1 MDRFFITILNMSFA
15 AGVLVLAVL
24 ALRLLLKKA
33 PKWIA
38 CALWALVALRLLLPV
53 EIASPLSLFNALGT
67 RSNGSVEYFHAA
79 GGSEK
84 PMVRFDTIRIDG
96 AAGPEETLIDLPG
109 NAPAVVRHSTTRY
122 LPPLELIW
130 LLGMAAMLLY
140 LLWSYAR
147 LRSSI
152 GASVPLEDRVVISDG
167 IDGPFI
173 LGLFRP
179 RIFIPSTLAEPQ
191 LSHVLAHERAHLARR
206 DHWWKPLSFVLL
218 SVHWF
223 NPLLWLAY
231 VLLCRDIE
239 LACDEKVLKSMDPA
253 ARPDYSQALL
263 DLSRPRQVAACPL
276 AFGETGV
283 RQRVKAA
290 LSYKKPA
297 FWLILAAVLLSAV
310 AAVSFLTNPSYST
323 TVTLEE
329 DQILRQMMEDRGMST
344 ENLRT
349 DVLYNR
355 RGSAWCLM
363 AVSDDSFMV
372 VRRRGMRF
380 MESVEH
386 SSDPNPYKGYMDV
399 PKFCFGPLVHMIRG
413 GDARPECGAAENRFY
428 DLRFEKSAG
437 LIGFR
442 ARRVP
447 YPQAV
452 SGPVLRVR
460 SGAQRVSAFEILR
473 WSEEWN
479 EDGTGLSADGPDVR
493 DVIRENA
500 DAIPVLTWGGD
511 LVMSHWDSAELPE
524 EGGFR
529 IFDAETMEQI
539 VPFDGFDGDLFGFLQ
554 SRGAGRYWW
563 CQEVRLRGK
572 YIQAAKHY
580 NTTCYDCVFCL
591 KIPTLPEAVE
601 GIPDD
606 ILKALYAPPLG
617 TDPEIMV
624 TYPIVVTDPQM
635 RVYNMDFWEEFY
647 AKVQAGEPADVT
659 IALYVSDYESVLY
672 HIRYDGDKF
681 LLFRDNSRITMTQSP
696 DYETDAFASLQ
707 VLSWEDHQLAV
718 LSDRP
723 FSGYKEYYESM
734 YTETEHPAVVVMLWK
749 DVATQKQG
757 DAIPVTKQLLLKYI
771 DDQIA
776 TYYVLQ
782 YSDEDTGEISSML
795 TKLRPFRDEVVE
807 NATEENVEAYWDR
820 FWLEILEQPLPEGYG
835 SFPKAG

>member
-38 CALWALVALRLLLPV
+38 CALWAIVALRLLLPV

-122 LPPLELIW
+122 LPPLALIW

-152 GASVPLEDRVVISDG
+152 GASVPLEDRVVLSDG

-218 SVHWF
+218 AVHWF

-239 LACDEKVLKSMDPA
+239 LACDEKVLKAMDPA

-329 DQILRQMMEDRGMST
+329 DQVLRQMMEDRGMST

-437 LIGFR
+437 LIGYR
-442 ARRVP
+442 ASRVP
-447 YPQAV
+447 YPQAA

-539 VPFDGFDGDLFGFLQ
+539 VPFDGFDGDLFGLLQ

-572 YIQAAKHY
+572 YIQTVKQY
-580 NTTCYDCVFCL
+580 NTTCYDCVFGL
-591 KIPTLPEAVE
+591 EIPAQKEAVVGVPE
-601 GIPDD
+601 D
-606 ILKALYAPPLG
+606 ILAALRAIPREADAERMADYA
-617 TDPEIMV
+617 V
-624 TYPIVVTDPQM
+624 VVTDPNM
-635 RVYNMDFWEEFY
+635 RIYNMALWNSFY
-647 AKVQAGEPADVT
+647 SCVQLGTPADIV
-659 IALYVSDYESVLY
+659 IALYTNEQDSVLY
-672 HIRYDGDKF
+672 FIRFDGEKY
-681 LLFRDNSRITMTQSP
+681 LLVKDYTRVATADPPS
-696 DYETDAFASLQ
+696 YETDAFANLQ

-718 LSDRP
+718 LSDEPYADYEAYREA
-723 FSGYKEYYESM
+723 FSAM
-734 YTETEHPAVVVMLWK
+734 PEHPAVVVMLWK
-749 DVATQKQG
+749 
-757 DAIPVTKQLLLKYI
+757 
-771 DDQIA
+771 
-776 TYYVLQ
+776 
-782 YSDEDTGEISSML
+782 ED
-795 TKLRPFRDEVVE
+795 
-807 NATEENVEAYWDR
+807 
-820 FWLEILEQPLPEGYG
+820 
-835 SFPKAG
+835 